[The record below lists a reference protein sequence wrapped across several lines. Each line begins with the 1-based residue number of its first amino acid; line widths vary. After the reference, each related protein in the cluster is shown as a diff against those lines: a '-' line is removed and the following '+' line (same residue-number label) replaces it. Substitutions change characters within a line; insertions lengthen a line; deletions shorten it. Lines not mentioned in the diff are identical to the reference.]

1 MLWQKLLLINLQ
13 IILALQVWR
22 NWNLYESR
30 LSKDRLPTNQFIA
43 ANTAEVDVDEL
54 KSQISSHLSYTARR
68 LARIQQD
75 VDEKYAVEL
84 EQLLARYLKA
94 ANAEDPLVEE
104 KQLLEYEGEQRQ
116 AFMAYLNLQYDEQFL
131 NEDIRV
137 QEWSMRTLMTEVSG
151 PLAEEI
157 GKVLPAYESAI
168 KIDDFDR
175 KYAAFTAIQETFS
188 SALWQVIDAEPEDK
202 AVLNVQLKFFKEF
215 LHHLQ
220 KEEVAAPFVEM
231 LKDALNVVESALTSA
246 DLKQKLEVLDSF
258 DDLTTKFRRYLD
270 YKVLEFQFDRFGQ
283 WRCRCILRI

>member
-1 MLWQKLLLINLQ
+1 MLWLKLLLINLQ
-13 IILALQVWR
+13 IILALQ
-22 NWNLYESR
+22 LC
-30 LSKDRLPTNQFIA
+30 IA

-75 VDEKYAVEL
+75 VDEKYAIEL

-116 AFMAYLNLQYDEQFL
+116 AFMAYVNLQYDEQFL

-157 GKVLPAYESAI
+157 EKVLPAYESAV
-168 KIDDFDR
+168 KIDDFDQ
-175 KYAAFTAIQETFS
+175 KYAAFTGIQETFS
-188 SALWQVIDAEPEDK
+188 TALWQLIDAEPEEE

-215 LHHLQ
+215 LLYLQ
-220 KEEVAAPFVEM
+220 KQEDAASFAAI
-231 LKDALNVVESALTSA
+231 LKDALNVVESALMSA
-246 DLKQKLEVLDSF
+246 DLKPKMEVLDSF

-283 WRCRCILRI
+283 

>member
-13 IILALQVWR
+13 IILALQC
-22 NWNLYESR
+22 
-30 LSKDRLPTNQFIA
+30 IA
-43 ANTAEVDVDEL
+43 GNPVEVDVDEL
-54 KSQISSHLSYTARR
+54 KAQISSHLSYTARR
-68 LARIQQD
+68 LTRIQQD
-75 VDEKYAVEL
+75 VDEKYATEL

-116 AFMAYLNLQYDEQFL
+116 SFMSYVNLQYDEQFL

-137 QEWSMRTLMTEVSG
+137 QEWSMRTLMAEVSG

-157 GKVLPAYESAI
+157 EKVLPAYESAV
-168 KIDDFDR
+168 KIDDFDQ
-175 KYAAFTAIQETFS
+175 KYTAFTGIQETFS
-188 SALWQVIDAEPEDK
+188 PALWQLIDAEPEEE

-215 LHHLQ
+215 LLYLQ
-220 KEEVAAPFVEM
+220 KQVDAASFAGM
-231 LKDALNVVESALTSA
+231 IKDTLKVVESALTSA
-246 DLKQKLEVLDSF
+246 DLKQKMDVLDSF

-283 WRCRCILRI
+283 

>member
-13 IILALQVWR
+13 IILALQCIA
-22 NWNLYESR
+22 
-30 LSKDRLPTNQFIA
+30 TNPV
-43 ANTAEVDVDEL
+43 EVDVDEL
-54 KSQISSHLSYTARR
+54 KAQISSHLSYTARR
-68 LARIQQD
+68 LVRIQQN
-75 VDEKYAVEL
+75 VDEKYAIEL

-116 AFMAYLNLQYDEQFL
+116 AFMAYVNLQYDEQFL

-137 QEWSMRTLMTEVSG
+137 QEWSMRTLMSELSG

-157 GKVLPAYESAI
+157 EKVLPAYESAV
-168 KIDDFDR
+168 KIDDFDQ
-175 KYAAFTAIQETFS
+175 KYTAFTGIQETFS
-188 SALWQVIDAEPEDK
+188 STLWQLIDAEPEEV

-215 LHHLQ
+215 LIYLQ
-220 KEEVAAPFVEM
+220 KQEDAASFTGM
-231 LKDALNVVESALTSA
+231 IKDTLNIVDSALTSS
-246 DLKQKLEVLDSF
+246 DMKQKMDVLDSF

-283 WRCRCILRI
+283 